1 MEPLIPIENLL
12 VLRDADASARKAAQ
26 EAFVAALAEAGE
38 ATDVLAGEN
47 AEEAWVRFHCEWE
60 PPFRAAKKTSD
71 AHASVSVTLYSDSFA
86 ASHWV
91 SKADYLA
98 GKGRELTLSRV
109 DDDFDGVFAEMFD
122 TDLASW
128 EANRSAA
135 FKRYV

>member
-26 EAFVAALAEAGE
+26 EAFVAALAEAGG
-38 ATDVLAGEN
+38 ASDVRTGEN

-71 AHASVSVTLYSDSFA
+71 AHAGVSVVLYSDSFA
-86 ASHWV
+86 ASHWI
-91 SKADYLA
+91 SKAEYSG

-109 DDDFDGVFAEMFD
+109 DDEFDAVFAVMFD
-122 TDLASW
+122 TDLAAW
-128 EANRSAA
+128 ENNRSAA
-135 FKRYV
+135 FKRYA